1 MTERIKKQYEALKN
15 GDHKKYWRELTDE
28 QLKIVKYE
36 VQNTALSYM
45 ERHTR
50 RLELFLDFET
60 PVYLENSR
68 VQGVRTIKSFPE
80 IYQEGELDKIK
91 KTHFVHEKGQVS
103 NLAWDC
109 AGIIA
114 EGLEGRRKKL
124 LNGKRQDEEFVACR
138 AHYK

>member
-91 KTHFVHEKGQVS
+91 KLILYMKKVRYQILH
-103 NLAWDC
+103 
-109 AGIIA
+109 GIA
-114 EGLEGRRKKL
+114 RASLRK
-124 LNGKRQDEEFVACR
+124 V
-138 AHYK
+138 